1 MEKVIVSKTD
11 EIIMKLMH
19 YFVTEENYTPIIVNG
34 VKDEIWLENTENYY
48 KIIRINANY
57 IHNIEQY
64 NYDLYKVKKIVAQVK
79 KKTLSFKM
87 RTLNILLD
95 ANDDVEIQDTK
106 NITSLKIKNVK
117 DIKTSQKLL
126 ESFPDIKNN
135 PLNNEKGFDLLI
147 NVTKEINEKT
157 EEKNRNY
164 EDVFKQKK
172 ILITYILM
180 GINIGM
186 FFLTYLIYFITKGNV
201 DLYNLLSVNASAV
214 KSGEIYRLLTGTFMH
229 AGPLY
234 LPIHL
239 FFNMYALYI
248 IGTQVENFI
257 GRYRYLII
265 YLGSAIMG
273 SLLSCVILHGDSIGA
288 SGAIFGLMG
297 SLVYFGYHYRV
308 YFGNILKTQI
318 IPLIIFN
325 LFLGFYLSGVDNF
338 AHIGGLIGGVLLT
351 MAVGLKH
358 KSQKSEQI
366 NGAIVYIL
374 LLGFLLFMLFY
385 R

>member
-95 ANDDVEIQDTK
+95 VNDDVEIQDTK

-201 DLYNLLSVNASAV
+201 DLYNLLSVNTSAV
-214 KSGEIYRLLTGTFMH
+214 KSGEIYRLITGTFMH

>member
-64 NYDLYKVKKIVAQVK
+64 NYDLYKVKKIVAQLK

-95 ANDDVEIQDTK
+95 VNDDVEIQDTK

-325 LFLGFYLSGVDNF
+325 LLLGFYLSGVDNF

-358 KSQKSEQI
+358 KSQKAEQI

>member
-201 DLYNLLSVNASAV
+201 DLYNLLSVNTSAV

-325 LFLGFYLSGVDNF
+325 LLLGFYLSGVDNF

-358 KSQKSEQI
+358 KSQKAEQI

>member
-34 VKDEIWLENTENYY
+34 VKDEIWLENTENYH

-95 ANDDVEIQDTK
+95 VNDDVEIQDTK

-164 EDVFKQKK
+164 EDVFKQKR

-308 YFGNILKTQI
+308 YFGNVLKTQI

-338 AHIGGLIGGVLLT
+338 AHIGGLIGGILLT

-358 KSQKSEQI
+358 KSQKLEQI

>member
-1 MEKVIVSKTD
+1 MEKVVVSKTD

-201 DLYNLLSVNASAV
+201 DLYNLLSVNTSAV

-325 LFLGFYLSGVDNF
+325 LLLGFYLSGVDNF

-358 KSQKSEQI
+358 KSQKAEQI

>member
-95 ANDDVEIQDTK
+95 VNDDVEIQDTK

-164 EDVFKQKK
+164 EDVFKKKK

-325 LFLGFYLSGVDNF
+325 LLLGFYLSGVDNF

-358 KSQKSEQI
+358 KSQKAEQI

>member
-95 ANDDVEIQDTK
+95 VNDDVEIQDTK

-308 YFGNILKTQI
+308 YFGNVLKTQI

>member
-95 ANDDVEIQDTK
+95 VNDDVEIQDTK

>member
-95 ANDDVEIQDTK
+95 VNDDVEIQDTK

-201 DLYNLLSVNASAV
+201 DLYNLLSVNTSAV

>member
-325 LFLGFYLSGVDNF
+325 LLLGFYLSGVDNF

-358 KSQKSEQI
+358 KSQKAEQI

>member
-95 ANDDVEIQDTK
+95 VNDDVEIQDTK

-265 YLGSAIMG
+265 YLGGAIMG

-325 LFLGFYLSGVDNF
+325 LLLGFYLSGVDNF

-358 KSQKSEQI
+358 KSQKAEQI

>member
-95 ANDDVEIQDTK
+95 VNDDVEIQDTK

-201 DLYNLLSVNASAV
+201 DLYNLLSVNTSAV
-214 KSGEIYRLLTGTFMH
+214 KSGEIYRLITGTFMH

-308 YFGNILKTQI
+308 YFGNVLKTQI

>member
-95 ANDDVEIQDTK
+95 VNDDVEIQDTK

-325 LFLGFYLSGVDNF
+325 LLLGFYLSGVDNF

-358 KSQKSEQI
+358 KSQKAEQI
-366 NGAIVYIL
+366 NSAIVYIL

>member
-95 ANDDVEIQDTK
+95 VNDDVEIQDTK

-164 EDVFKQKK
+164 EDVFKQKR

-308 YFGNILKTQI
+308 YFGNVLKTQI

-338 AHIGGLIGGVLLT
+338 AHIGGLIGGILLT

-358 KSQKSEQI
+358 KSQKLEQI

>member
-95 ANDDVEIQDTK
+95 VNDDVEIQDTK

-164 EDVFKQKK
+164 EDVFKQKR

-214 KSGEIYRLLTGTFMH
+214 KSGEIYRLLTGAFMH

-308 YFGNILKTQI
+308 YFGNVLKTQI

-338 AHIGGLIGGVLLT
+338 AHIGGLIGGILLT

-358 KSQKSEQI
+358 KSQKLEQI

>member
-95 ANDDVEIQDTK
+95 VNEDVEIQDTK

-325 LFLGFYLSGVDNF
+325 LLLGFYLSGVDNF

-358 KSQKSEQI
+358 KSQKAEQI

>member
-95 ANDDVEIQDTK
+95 VNDDVEIQDTK

-164 EDVFKQKK
+164 EDVFKQKR

-214 KSGEIYRLLTGTFMH
+214 KSGEIYRLLTGAFMH

-325 LFLGFYLSGVDNF
+325 LLLGFYLSGVDNF

-358 KSQKSEQI
+358 KSQKAEQI

>member
-95 ANDDVEIQDTK
+95 VNDDVEIQDTK

-325 LFLGFYLSGVDNF
+325 LLLGLYLSGVDNF

-358 KSQKSEQI
+358 KSQKAEQI

>member
-201 DLYNLLSVNASAV
+201 DLYNLLSVNTSAV

>member
-201 DLYNLLSVNASAV
+201 DLYNLLSVNTSAV

-338 AHIGGLIGGVLLT
+338 AHIGGLIGGVFIT
-351 MAVGLKH
+351 MGLGIKN
-358 KSQKSEQI
+358 KTDKQSSI
-366 NGAIVYIL
+366 NGWITFGIL
-374 LLGFLLFMLFY
+374 FVFTLYMLFF

>member
-95 ANDDVEIQDTK
+95 VNDDVEIQDTK
-106 NITSLKIKNVK
+106 NTSLKIKNVK

-325 LFLGFYLSGVDNF
+325 LLLGFYLSGVDNF

-358 KSQKSEQI
+358 KSQKAEQI

>member
-95 ANDDVEIQDTK
+95 VNDDVEIQDTK

-201 DLYNLLSVNASAV
+201 DLYNLLSVNASVV

-325 LFLGFYLSGVDNF
+325 LLLGFYLSGVDNF

-358 KSQKSEQI
+358 KSQKAEQI

>member
-95 ANDDVEIQDTK
+95 VNDDVEIQDTK
-106 NITSLKIKNVK
+106 NITSLKIKNV
-117 DIKTSQKLL
+117 KTSQKLL

-325 LFLGFYLSGVDNF
+325 LLLGFYLSGVDNF

-358 KSQKSEQI
+358 KSQKAEQI

>member
-95 ANDDVEIQDTK
+95 VNDDVEIQDTK

-265 YLGSAIMG
+265 YLGSTIMG

-325 LFLGFYLSGVDNF
+325 LLLGFYLSGVDNF

-358 KSQKSEQI
+358 KSQKAEQI

>member
-95 ANDDVEIQDTK
+95 VNDDVEIQDTK

-325 LFLGFYLSGVDNF
+325 LLLGFYLSGVDNF

-358 KSQKSEQI
+358 KSQKAEQI

>member
-1 MEKVIVSKTD
+1 M
-11 EIIMKLMH
+11 
-19 YFVTEENYTPIIVNG
+19 
-34 VKDEIWLENTENYY
+34 
-48 KIIRINANY
+48 
-57 IHNIEQY
+57 
-64 NYDLYKVKKIVAQVK
+64 
-79 KKTLSFKM
+79 
-87 RTLNILLD
+87 
-95 ANDDVEIQDTK
+95 
-106 NITSLKIKNVK
+106 
-117 DIKTSQKLL
+117 
-126 ESFPDIKNN
+126 
-135 PLNNEKGFDLLI
+135 
-147 NVTKEINEKT
+147 TKEINEKT

-164 EDVFKQKK
+164 EDVFKQKR

-308 YFGNILKTQI
+308 YFGNVLKTQI

>member
-273 SLLSCVILHGDSIGA
+273 SLLSCVILHGDSIGT

-325 LFLGFYLSGVDNF
+325 LLLGFYLSGVDNF

-358 KSQKSEQI
+358 KSQKAEQI

>member
-135 PLNNEKGFDLLI
+135 PLNNKKGFDLLI

-201 DLYNLLSVNASAV
+201 DLYNLLSVNTSAV

-325 LFLGFYLSGVDNF
+325 LLLGFYLSGVDNF

-358 KSQKSEQI
+358 KSQKAEQI

>member
-95 ANDDVEIQDTK
+95 VNDDVEIQDTK

-201 DLYNLLSVNASAV
+201 DLYNLLSFNASAV
-214 KSGEIYRLLTGTFMH
+214 KSGEIYILLTGTFMH

-325 LFLGFYLSGVDNF
+325 LLLGFYLSGVDNF

-358 KSQKSEQI
+358 KSQKAEQI

>member
-95 ANDDVEIQDTK
+95 VNDDVEIQDTK

-164 EDVFKQKK
+164 EDVFKQKR

-308 YFGNILKTQI
+308 YFGNVLKTQI

>member
-358 KSQKSEQI
+358 KSQKAEQI